1 MKSSGTPLI
10 PAVVLMAAS
19 VSAGWAQRAPDPT
32 GFGRMS
38 NPAGVIGTTGGA
50 GFGRLIYPGTGAPV
64 AVRNPRLPG
73 APLVGIIPPQVDH
86 RPHGNGVAVPYPVFY
101 GSGYYDYEAPPAP
114 YSPASAYQG
123 QAAGYGNG
131 YDQATQPPVVIINQY
146 FTPDVAH
153 PVVRDYSNA
162 RLPEPG
168 PPAAN
173 AADSAVNPSDQQ
185 VMFLIAMKDHTI
197 FPAIAYWVDG
207 DTLNCITVQGSKNTV
222 SLDLVDRDF
231 SKQINKERN
240 VEFGLP
246 SK

>member
-1 MKSSGTPLI
+1 MKF
-10 PAVVLMAAS
+10 PALLMLAA
-19 VSAGWAQRAPDPT
+19 AIGWSQRAADPT

-73 APLVGIIPPQVDH
+73 SPLVAAPVPQVPH
-86 RPHGNGVAVPYPVFY
+86 RPHGNGGAVAYPVFY
-101 GSGYYDYEAPPAP
+101 GGGYYDYEAPSAP
-114 YSPASAYQG
+114 YSPDAAYQG
-123 QAAGYGNG
+123 QAPGYGNGSGNG
-131 YDQATQPPVVIINQY
+131 YDQTTQPPVVIINQY
-146 FTPDVAH
+146 FKPDIAN
-153 PVVRDYSNA
+153 PVMHDYSNA
-162 RLPEPG
+162 PLPG
-168 PPAAN
+168 PGAQQ
-173 AADSAVNPSDQQ
+173 STSDQTSAAGDRQ

-197 FPAIAYWVDG
+197 FPAVAYWVEG
-207 DTLNCITVQGSKNTV
+207 DTLNYITVQGAKNSV

-231 SKQINKERN
+231 SRQINQERR